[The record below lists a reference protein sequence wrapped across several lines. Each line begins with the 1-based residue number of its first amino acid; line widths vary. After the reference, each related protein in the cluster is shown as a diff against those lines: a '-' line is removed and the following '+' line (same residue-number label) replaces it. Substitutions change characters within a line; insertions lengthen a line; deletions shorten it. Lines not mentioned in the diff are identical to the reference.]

1 MEIFGPSGLT
11 AVTKPLMQL
20 PDGIT
25 KPGKLKRTE
34 IGCPCGKGVLQP
46 DPVGQAASWVKAD
59 SKSFTRCRKPSR
71 RTSFTVW
78 VTRALPTTTKLRLAS
93 LHCLAS

>member
-1 MEIFGPSGLT
+1 MKIFSPSRLT

-25 KPGKLKRTE
+25 KPGKLKRPQ
-34 IGCPCGKGVLQP
+34 IGRSCGKGVLQP

-71 RTSFTVW
+71 RTSLTV
-78 VTRALPTTTKLRLAS
+78 
-93 LHCLAS
+93 

>member
-1 MEIFGPSGLT
+1 MKILGSAGLT
-11 AVTKPLMQL
+11 AVTKPLMQF
-20 PDGIT
+20 PNCIT
-25 KPGKLKRTE
+25 KPGKLERPQ
-34 IGCPCGKGVLQP
+34 IGRSCRKGVLQP

-71 RTSFTVW
+71 RTSFMVW

-93 LHCLAS
+93 LHCFES